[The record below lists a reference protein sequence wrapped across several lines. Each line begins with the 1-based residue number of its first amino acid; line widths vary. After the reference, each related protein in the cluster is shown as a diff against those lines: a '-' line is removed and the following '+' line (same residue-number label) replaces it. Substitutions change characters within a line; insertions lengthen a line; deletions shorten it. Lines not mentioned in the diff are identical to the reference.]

1 MPRIKPR
8 SPEHAPE
15 LAEMLAKFEEQSGY
29 ISNAALTL
37 AWRPD
42 IAQAL
47 GTLVNTIYAPGAIDP
62 GLKRLIGEATS
73 KAAGCS
79 YCAAHTAHS
88 AHKAGV
94 SKEKIEAVWN
104 YQESPLFTDAE
115 RSAIHVAMR
124 AGMTPNAVT
133 DEDFEVL
140 KTHYNEKAVVEI
152 VAVIA
157 MFGFLNR
164 WNSTIA
170 TELESVPASFVDAIS
185 TGT

>member
-1 MPRIKPR
+1 MPRITPLT
-8 SPEHAPE
+8 PNDVPE
-15 LAEMLAKFEEQSGY
+15 LSEMLTKAEEQAGY
-29 ISNAALTL
+29 ISNAGLTL

-42 IAQAL
+42 IAKAV
-47 GTLVNTIYAPGAIDP
+47 GNLVNTIYAPGDIDP

-73 KAAGCS
+73 KAAGCF

-104 YQESPLFTDAE
+104 YQESPEFNDAE
-115 RSAIHVAMR
+115 RAAIHVAMR

-140 KTHYNEKAVVEI
+140 KIHYNEKEIVEI

-164 WNSTIA
+164 WNSTLA
-170 TELESVPASFVDAIS
+170 TELESMPASFANTLS
-185 TGT
+185 SNA